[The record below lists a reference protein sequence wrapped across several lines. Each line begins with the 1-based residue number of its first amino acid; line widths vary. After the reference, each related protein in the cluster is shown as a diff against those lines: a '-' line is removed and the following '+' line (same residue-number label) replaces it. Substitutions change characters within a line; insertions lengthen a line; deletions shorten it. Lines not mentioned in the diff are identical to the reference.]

1 MPSYKFIRRN
11 RADQI
16 HRRLRKLY
24 GGEAERLFERLLM
37 CLGRYGVGL
46 RTRTKSATHRWNEQD
61 TVLIT
66 YPDMLTSEGVRP
78 LDTLN
83 RFLYRRL
90 RGAIRTVH
98 LLPFFPWSSDDGFSV
113 IDYREVSPDYGKWKD
128 LEAMGGNFHL
138 MFDLVL
144 NHCSVGNSW
153 FKDFV
158 IGIAPAR
165 YYFLPIDPD
174 TDLSTVARPR
184 TSPLLTPTMTR
195 EGEVHLWTTFSA
207 DQVDLNW
214 QNPDLFF
221 EFLDI
226 LFHFISKGARY
237 IRLDAVAFLWKN
249 LGTDCLHQPQT
260 HEVVKLLR
268 DILTVAA
275 PDVILLTETNVPHED
290 NINYFGK
297 GDEAHMVYQFA
308 LPPLLL
314 HALLKEDSSYLTH
327 WAKTMEPPP
336 RGCTFLNF
344 TASHDGIGLRP
355 VENLLPS
362 KEIKWLI
369 KETKKQGGRLSEK
382 KNPDGSKSP
391 YELNISYFDA
401 LRMKEKPDHE
411 AVAARFL
418 CSQAVAL
425 SLKGIPAVY
434 FNSLVGAENNLEG
447 VEATGENRAINRKKW
462 DLEELRGLLNDSE
475 LTASYVYR
483 HYLKMLNRRNQ
494 QTAFHPDGEQEIL
507 EIGPEL
513 FGLIRKSTNGNE
525 CIVCLYNFTSK
536 AIKRSLPE
544 IYAPFAGLESCLSV
558 ITSRD
563 LKLKNQ
569 NTITFKPFKYIWLKI

>member
-24 GGEAERLFERLLM
+24 GPEAERLFERLLM
-37 CLGRYGVGL
+37 CLGRYGVGS
-46 RTRTKSATHRWNEQD
+46 RTRTKSVINRWDEQD
-61 TVLIT
+61 TVLIA
-66 YPDMLTSEGVRP
+66 YPDMLTTEAERP
-78 LDTLN
+78 LETLN

-113 IDYREVSPDYGKWKD
+113 INYREVSRDYGKWAD
-128 LEAMGGNFHL
+128 LEAIGGNFHL

-158 IGIAPAR
+158 SGIAPAR

-174 TDLSTVARPR
+174 ANLSIVARPR
-184 TSPLLTPTMTR
+184 SSPLLTPTMTR
-195 EGEVHLWTTFSA
+195 DGEVHLWTTFSA

-214 QNPDLFF
+214 QNSDLFF

-226 LFHFISKGARY
+226 LFYYISKGARY
-237 IRLDAVAFLWKN
+237 IRLDAVAFLWKE
-249 LGTDCLHQPQT
+249 LDTDCLHQPQT

-268 DILTVAA
+268 DILAVAA
-275 PDVILLTETNVPHED
+275 PDVVLLTETNVPHED
-290 NINYFGK
+290 NISYFGR

-314 HALLKEDSSYLTH
+314 HALLKGDSSFLTT
-327 WAKTMEPPP
+327 WAKNLKPPP
-336 RGCTFLNF
+336 RGCAFLNF

-355 VENLLPS
+355 VENLLPP

-369 KETKKQGGRLSEK
+369 AQNKKWGGHVSEK

-391 YELNISYFDA
+391 YELNITYFDA
-401 LRMKEKPDHE
+401 LRLKEQPEHE
-411 AVAARFL
+411 AARFL

-434 FNSLVGAENNLEG
+434 FNSLVGAENNLDG
-447 VEATGENRAINRKKW
+447 VKTTGEKRAINRKKW
-462 DLEELRGLLNDSE
+462 DLDELKRMLNDSE

-483 HYLKMLNRRNQ
+483 SYLKMLNRRNRQ
-494 QTAFHPDGEQEIL
+494 AAFHPDGEQEIL
-507 EIGPEL
+507 DLGPKL
-513 FGLIRKSTNGNE
+513 FGLARKSTNGSE
-525 CIVCLYNFTSK
+525 TIVCLYNFTPET
-536 AIKRSLPE
+536 IKKSLPE
-544 IYAPFAGLESCLSV
+544 IYAPFSGLESCLSV
-558 ITSRD
+558 IKSRD

-569 NTITFKPFKYIWLKI
+569 NTITLKPYKYIWLKI

>member
-1 MPSYKFIRRN
+1 
-11 RADQI
+11 
-16 HRRLRKLY
+16 
-24 GGEAERLFERLLM
+24 M

-46 RTRTKSATHRWNEQD
+46 RTRTKATTNRWDEQD
-61 TVLIT
+61 VVLIA
-66 YPDMLTSEGVRP
+66 YPDMLQREGERP

-128 LEAMGGNFHL
+128 VEAIGGNFQL

-144 NHCSVGNSW
+144 NHCSVRNSW

-158 IGIAPAR
+158 SGIAPAR
-165 YYFLPIDPD
+165 YYFLPIKRD
-174 TDLSTVARPR
+174 TDLSMVARPR
-184 TSPLLTPTMTR
+184 SSPLLTPTQTR
-195 EGEVHLWTTFSA
+195 DGEAHLWTTFSA

-226 LFHFISKGARY
+226 LFNYISKGARF

-249 LGTDCLHQPQT
+249 MGTNCLHQPET

-268 DILTVAA
+268 DILAVAA
-275 PDVILLTETNVPHED
+275 PDVALLTETNVPHEE
-290 NINYFGK
+290 NISYFGK

-314 HALLKEDSSYLTH
+314 HALLKGDSTYLTN
-327 WAKTMEPPP
+327 WAKNLDPPP
-336 RGCTFLNF
+336 RGCVFLNF

-355 VENLLPS
+355 VESLLPQ
-362 KEIKWLI
+362 KEINWLVKQT
-369 KETKKQGGRLSEK
+369 KERGGRVSRK
-382 KNPDGSKSP
+382 SNPDGSRSP
-391 YELNISYFDA
+391 YELNITYFDA
-401 LRMKEKPDHE
+401 LKLIEQAVHE
-411 AVAARFL
+411 AAQFL

-447 VEATGENRAINRKKW
+447 IKKTGESRTINRKKW
-462 DLEELRGLLNDSE
+462 ELDELKNRLNDSKDIG
-475 LTASYVYR
+475 SYVYR
-483 HYLKMLNRRNQ
+483 RYLKMLNRRNQ
-494 QTAFHPDGEQEIL
+494 QPAFHPDGGQEIL
-507 EIGPEL
+507 DLGPEL
-513 FGLIRKSTNGNE
+513 FGLVRKSPNGNE
-525 CIVCLYNFTSK
+525 TIVCLYNFTSQTIKK
-536 AIKRSLPE
+536 ALPK
-544 IYAPFAGLESCLSV
+544 IYPPFSGLETILSV
-558 ITSRD
+558 ITS
-563 LKLKNQ
+563 KVIKINSK
-569 NTITFKPFKYIWLKI
+569 NTITLKPYKYIWLKI

>member
-1 MPSYKFIRRN
+1 
-11 RADQI
+11 
-16 HRRLRKLY
+16 
-24 GGEAERLFERLLM
+24 M
-37 CLGRYGVGL
+37 CLGRYGVGI
-46 RTRTKSATHRWNEQD
+46 RTQTKSVTSRWDEQD

-66 YPDMLTSEGVRP
+66 YPDMLTREGEHP

-113 IDYREVSPDYGKWKD
+113 IDHREVSPDYGEWKD
-128 LEAMGGNFHL
+128 VEAFCGNFHL

-158 IGIAPAR
+158 NGIAPAR
-165 YYFLPIDPD
+165 YYFLPMDPK
-174 TDLSTVARPR
+174 TDFSMVVRPR
-184 TSPLLTPTMTR
+184 SSPLLTPAQTQD
-195 EGEVHLWTTFSA
+195 GEVHLWTTFSA

-226 LFHFISKGARY
+226 LFNYISKGARF

-260 HEVVKLLR
+260 HEIVKLLR

-275 PDVILLTETNVPHED
+275 PEVILLTETNVPHDE
-290 NINYFGK
+290 NISYFGK

-314 HALLKEDSSYLTH
+314 HALLKGDSTYLVN
-327 WAKTMEPPP
+327 WAKNLQPLPKN
-336 RGCTFLNF
+336 CAFLNF

-362 KEIKWLI
+362 AEIKWLLQQ
-369 KETKKQGGRLSEK
+369 TKKRGGRVSQK
-382 KNPDGSKSP
+382 RNPDGTKSS
-391 YELNISYFDA
+391 YELNITFFDA
-401 LRMKEKPDHE
+401 LRLIKKPEHE
-411 AVAARFL
+411 AARFL

-425 SLKGIPAVY
+425 SLKGIPAIY
-434 FNSLVGAENNLEG
+434 FNSLIGAENNLEG
-447 VEATGENRAINRKKW
+447 VKTTGQNRAINRKKW
-462 DLEELRGLLNDSE
+462 DLDELKSKLNNSE
-475 LTASYVYR
+475 QTAAYVYR
-483 HYLKMLNRRNQ
+483 RYLKLLNRRNQ
-494 QTAFHPDGEQEIL
+494 HPAFHPDGKQEIL
-507 EIGPEL
+507 ELGSEL
-513 FGLIRKSTNGNE
+513 FGLVRISPNSNE
-525 CIVCLYNFTSK
+525 TIVCLYNFTSST
-536 AIKRSLPE
+536 IKKSLPE
-544 IYAPFAGLESCLSV
+544 IYPPFADKESILSI
-558 ITSRD
+558 ITSKV
-563 LKLKNQ
+563 LKLRTKD
-569 NTITFKPFKYIWLKI
+569 TITLKPYKYIWLQV